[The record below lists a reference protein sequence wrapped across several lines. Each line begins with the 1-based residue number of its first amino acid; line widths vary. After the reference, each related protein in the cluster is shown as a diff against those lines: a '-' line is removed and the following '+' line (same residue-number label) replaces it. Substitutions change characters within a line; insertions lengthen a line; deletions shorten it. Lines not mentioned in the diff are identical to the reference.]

1 MAIGCSRHRLA
12 ASPKNPIVIEVR
24 PLTDGDRA
32 WAVQVE
38 AESWSEPVVARR
50 GELVEPTQ
58 LPGFVA
64 LLDGQP
70 AGLASYAVR
79 GNECELVTMRS
90 LREGRGV
97 ARALLDAVRTAAIDA
112 RCMRLWLVTTNDN
125 LRALKL
131 YQRFGMEIV
140 AFHRHAVT
148 EARRRLKPSIPERSA
163 HGIPIS
169 HELELELRL
178 QPPRHPDAG
187 APPDLPGEVRVD
199 LGTVPWD
206 ETGS

>member
-1 MAIGCSRHRLA
+1 M
-12 ASPKNPIVIEVR
+12 IEVR
-24 PLTDGDRA
+24 PLTESDRA

-38 AESWSEPVVARR
+38 AASWSQPLVARL
-50 GELVEPTQ
+50 GELVDPSD
-58 LPGFVA
+58 LPGLVA

-79 GNECELVTMRS
+79 GEECELVTIRS

-97 ARALLDAVRTAAIDA
+97 GRALLDAVRGAASEA
-112 RCMRLWLVTTNDN
+112 GCSRLWLVTTNDN
-125 LRALKL
+125 LRALEL

-148 EARRRLKPSIPERSA
+148 EARRHLKPSIPERGA
-163 HGIPIS
+163 HGIPIA

-178 QPPRHPDAG
+178 APRP
-187 APPDLPGEVRVD
+187 R
-199 LGTVPWD
+199 
-206 ETGS
+206 SR